1 MNIID
6 GLQKKSIRILEI
18 LVTSIGWLIMLY
30 YIIKTI
36 LSIILG
42 ILLFI
47 IFRSLNLSNFYN
59 KLFTLG
65 DVITTIYTFIITIV
79 IAGIGFILMYFWGR
93 YNYKRY
99 AHLRRRKFPK
109 DVTKDE
115 VKLYFNLPSLTIEKM
130 QNDKIIIL
138 EKTIV

>member
-18 LVTSIGWLIMLY
+18 LITIIGWLIMLY
-30 YIIKTI
+30 YIIQT
-36 LSIILG
+36 LFSIVFWL
-42 ILLFI
+42 LLFMV
-47 IFRSLNLSNFYN
+47 FWLFNLSNFYN
-59 KLFTLG
+59 KLFTSS
-65 DVITTIYTFIITIV
+65 DVSTTIHTFIITIF
-79 IAGIGFILMYFWGR
+79 IASGSFILMYFWGK

-109 DVTKDE
+109 TVTNDE
-115 VKLYFNLPSLTIEKM
+115 IERYFNLPSSTIEKM
-130 QNDKIIIL
+130 QYDKIIIL

>member
-18 LVTSIGWLIMLY
+18 LITTIGWLIMVY
-30 YIIKTI
+30 YIIKTLFSI
-36 LSIILG
+36 AFWLLLSKVFL
-42 ILLFI
+42 
-47 IFRSLNLSNFYN
+47 SLNSSNFYN
-59 KLFTLG
+59 KLFTLS
-65 DVITTIYTFIITIV
+65 DVITTIHTFIITLV
-79 IAGIGFILMYFWGR
+79 IASIGLILMYFWGR

-99 AHLRRRKFPK
+99 SHLRRRKFPK
-109 DVTKDE
+109 NVTKNE
-115 VKLYFNLPSLTIEKM
+115 VERYFNLPSSTIEKM

>member
-6 GLQKKSIRILEI
+6 GFQKKRIRILEI
-18 LVTSIGWLIMLY
+18 VITTIGWIIMLY
-30 YIIKTI
+30 YIIQTL
-36 LSIILG
+36 LSIV
-42 ILLFI
+42 FW
-47 IFRSLNLSNFYN
+47 SLNLSNFYN
-59 KLFTLG
+59 NIITLN
-65 DVITTIYTFIITIV
+65 DIITTIHTFIITIV
-79 IAGIGFILMYFWGR
+79 IAGSDFILMYFWGR

-99 AHLRRRKFPK
+99 SHLRRRKFPK

-115 VKLYFNLPSLTIEKM
+115 VERYFNLPSSTIEKM

>member
-18 LVTSIGWLIMLY
+18 LITSIGWLIMVY
-30 YIIKTI
+30 YIIKTLFSI
-36 LSIILG
+36 AFWLLLSKVFL
-42 ILLFI
+42 
-47 IFRSLNLSNFYN
+47 SLNSSNFYN
-59 KLFTLG
+59 NLFTLS
-65 DVITTIYTFIITIV
+65 DIITTIHTFVITLV
-79 IAGIGFILMYFWGR
+79 IASSCLILMYFWGR

-109 DVTKDE
+109 DVTKSE
-115 VKLYFNLPSLTIEKM
+115 VERYFNLPSSTIEKM
-130 QNDKIIIL
+130 QNHKIIIL